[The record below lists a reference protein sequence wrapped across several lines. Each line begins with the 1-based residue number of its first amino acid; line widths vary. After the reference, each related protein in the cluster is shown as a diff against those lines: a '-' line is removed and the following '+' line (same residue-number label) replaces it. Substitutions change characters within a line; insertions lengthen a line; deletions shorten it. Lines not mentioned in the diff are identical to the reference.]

1 MKQAAETIK
10 VINILADGTVIE
22 DISKVKISKDHMIYR
37 VCASLA
43 NKYSGNESESVSSKM
58 S

>member
-1 MKQAAETIK
+1 MKQESLK
-10 VINILADGTVIE
+10 VINVLADGTAIE

-43 NKYSGNESESVSSKM
+43 NKYSGNESKSVSSKM